1 MDLNLLQD
9 DDEGEGDKPS
19 APLWMATFADLM
31 SLLVC
36 FFVLI
41 ISMSEIDVI
50 RYKKVAGSMK
60 DAFGVQQDIVT
71 YDIPKG
77 TSIIALEFSPGK
89 PEPTIKKIIQ
99 QDTVD
104 PDRPSLRIG
113 NPDNPIDVQPET
125 LQKLLE
131 EEEERQEQR
140 QQTEADAAVLTE
152 LLEEEISEG
161 KIDVETDGPTIII
174 KIRERGSF
182 TSGSAT
188 LDPGFLPTLNTIG
201 TALGEIS
208 GEIVVE
214 GHTDNIP
221 INSVQFPSNF
231 ALSAGRALSVT
242 SVFLD
247 DPNISMDRLS
257 LRGYGEVRPED
268 TNATRAGR
276 ARNRRVEIK
285 INQTDEA
292 SDSPAEERELSVE
305 TLGVQWFHC
314 DGRELST
321 DFER

>member
-1 MDLNLLQD
+1 VDLNLLQE
-9 DDEGEGDKPS
+9 DEEDESTPG

-89 PEPTIKKIIQ
+89 PEPTVRKIIQ

-104 PDRPSLRIG
+104 PTRPSLKIG
-113 NPDNPIDVQPET
+113 NPDNPIEVQPET

-152 LLEEEISEG
+152 LLEEEINEG

-182 TSGSAT
+182 TSGSAD
-188 LDPGFLPTLNTIG
+188 LDPGFLPTLDTIG

-208 GEIVVE
+208 GQIVVE

-221 INSVQFPSNF
+221 INSVKFPSNF
-231 ALSAGRALSVT
+231 ALSAGRAVSVT
-242 SVFLD
+242 SVFLN

-292 SDSPAEERELSVE
+292 SESPAEEREVSAE
-305 TLGVQWFHC
+305 KLGVQ
-314 DGRELST
+314 
-321 DFER
+321 

>member
-1 MDLNLLQD
+1 MDLNLLQED
-9 DDEGEGDKPS
+9 NEDEETAG

-89 PEPTIKKIIQ
+89 PEPTVRKIIQ

-104 PDRPSLRIG
+104 PTRPSLKIG
-113 NPDNPIDVQPET
+113 NPDNPIEVQPET

-131 EEEERQEQR
+131 EEEQRQEQR
-140 QQTEADAAVLTE
+140 QQTEVDAAVLTE
-152 LLEEEISEG
+152 LLEEEINEG

-188 LDPGFLPTLNTIG
+188 LDPGFLPTLDTIG

-231 ALSAGRALSVT
+231 ALSAGRAVSVT
-242 SVFLD
+242 SVFLN

-292 SDSPAEERELSVE
+292 SESPAEERELSAE
-305 TLGVQWFHC
+305 TLGGQ
-314 DGRELST
+314 
-321 DFER
+321 

>member
-1 MDLNLLQD
+1 MDLNLLK
-9 DDEGEGDKPS
+9 DEEDEVTAG

-89 PEPTIKKIIQ
+89 PEPTIRKIIQ
-99 QDTVD
+99 QDTAD
-104 PDRPSLRIG
+104 PTRPSLKIG
-113 NPDNPIDVQPET
+113 NPDNPIEVQPET

-131 EEEERQEQR
+131 EEEQRQEQR

-152 LLEEEISEG
+152 LLEEEINEG

-188 LDPGFLPTLNTIG
+188 LDPGFLPTLDTIG

-242 SVFLD
+242 SVFLN
-247 DPNISMDRLS
+247 DPNISIDRLS

-285 INQTDEA
+285 INQTEEA
-292 SDSPAEERELSVE
+292 SESPVEEREVSAE
-305 TLGVQWFHC
+305 TLGVQ
-314 DGRELST
+314 
-321 DFER
+321 

>member
-152 LLEEEISEG
+152 LLEEEINEG

-285 INQTDEA
+285 INQTDGA
-292 SDSPAEERELSVE
+292 SESPAEERELSVE
-305 TLGVQWFHC
+305 TLGVQ
-314 DGRELST
+314 
-321 DFER
+321 

>member
-1 MDLNLLQD
+1 MDLNLLQE
-9 DDEGEGDKPS
+9 DEGDENKPG

-89 PEPTIKKIIQ
+89 PEPTVRKIIQ

-104 PDRPSLRIG
+104 PTRPSLKIG
-113 NPDNPIDVQPET
+113 NPDNPIEVQPET

-152 LLEEEISEG
+152 LLEEEINEG

-182 TSGSAT
+182 TSGSAD

-221 INSVQFPSNF
+221 INSVKFPSNF
-231 ALSAGRALSVT
+231 ALSAGRAVSVT
-242 SVFLD
+242 SVFLN

-285 INQTDEA
+285 INQTEEA
-292 SDSPAEERELSVE
+292 SESPVEEREVSAE
-305 TLGVQWFHC
+305 TLGVQ
-314 DGRELST
+314 
-321 DFER
+321 

>member
-1 MDLNLLQD
+1 MDLNLLKEDD
-9 DDEGEGDKPS
+9 DDESTPG

-89 PEPTIKKIIQ
+89 PEPTVRKIIQ

-104 PDRPSLRIG
+104 PTRPSLKIG
-113 NPDNPIDVQPET
+113 NPDNPIEVQPET

-152 LLEEEISEG
+152 LLEEEINEG

-188 LDPGFLPTLNTIG
+188 LDPGFLPTLGTIA

-257 LRGYGEVRPED
+257 LRGYGEVRPEA

-285 INQTDEA
+285 INQTDETG
-292 SDSPAEERELSVE
+292 DSPTEEREVSAE
-305 TLGVQWFHC
+305 TLGVQ
-314 DGRELST
+314 
-321 DFER
+321 

>member
-152 LLEEEISEG
+152 LLEEEINEG

-242 SVFLD
+242 SVFLN

-292 SDSPAEERELSVE
+292 SESPAEERELSVE
-305 TLGVQWFHC
+305 TLGVQ
-314 DGRELST
+314 
-321 DFER
+321 

>member
-1 MDLNLLQD
+1 MDLNLLQE
-9 DDEGEGDKPS
+9 DEEEEATPG

-89 PEPTIKKIIQ
+89 PEPTIKKVIQ

-104 PDRPSLRIG
+104 PTRPSLKIG
-113 NPDNPIDVQPET
+113 NPDNPIEVQPET

-152 LLEEEISEG
+152 LLEEEINEG

-182 TSGSAT
+182 TSGSAD
-188 LDPGFLPTLNTIG
+188 LDPGFLPTLDTIG

-221 INSVQFPSNF
+221 INSVKFPSNF
-231 ALSAGRALSVT
+231 ALSAGRAVSVT
-242 SVFLD
+242 SVFLN

-257 LRGYGEVRPED
+257 VRGYGEVRPED

-292 SDSPAEERELSVE
+292 TESPAEEREVSAE
-305 TLGVQWFHC
+305 TLGVQ
-314 DGRELST
+314 
-321 DFER
+321 

>member
-1 MDLNLLQD
+1 MDLNLLQE
-9 DDEGEGDKPS
+9 DEGDDNKPG

-89 PEPTIKKIIQ
+89 PEPTVRKIIQ

-104 PDRPSLRIG
+104 PTRPSLKIG
-113 NPDNPIDVQPET
+113 NPDNPIEVQPET

-152 LLEEEISEG
+152 LLEEEINEG

-182 TSGSAT
+182 TSGSAD

-221 INSVQFPSNF
+221 INSVKFPSNF
-231 ALSAGRALSVT
+231 ALSAGRAVSVT
-242 SVFLD
+242 SVFLN

-285 INQTDEA
+285 INQTEEA
-292 SDSPAEERELSVE
+292 SESPAEEREVSAE
-305 TLGVQWFHC
+305 ALGVQ
-314 DGRELST
+314 
-321 DFER
+321 

>member
-1 MDLNLLQD
+1 VDLNLLQD

-89 PEPTIKKIIQ
+89 PEPTVKKIIQ

-104 PDRPSLRIG
+104 PTRPSLKIG
-113 NPDNPIDVQPET
+113 NPDNPIEVQPET

-152 LLEEEISEG
+152 LLEEEINEG

-221 INSVQFPSNF
+221 INSRQFPSNF

-292 SDSPAEERELSVE
+292 SESPTEERELSVE
-305 TLGVQWFHC
+305 TLGVQ
-314 DGRELST
+314 
-321 DFER
+321 

>member
-1 MDLNLLQD
+1 VDLNLLQE
-9 DDEGEGDKPS
+9 DEEEEATPG

-89 PEPTIKKIIQ
+89 PEPTVRKIIQ

-104 PDRPSLRIG
+104 PTRPSLKIG
-113 NPDNPIDVQPET
+113 NPDNPIEVQPET

-131 EEEERQEQR
+131 EEEQRQEQR

-152 LLEEEISEG
+152 LLEEEINEG

-188 LDPGFLPTLNTIG
+188 LDPGFLPTLDTIG

-231 ALSAGRALSVT
+231 ALSAGRAVSVT
-242 SVFLD
+242 GVFLN

-292 SDSPAEERELSVE
+292 SESPAEEREVSAE
-305 TLGVQWFHC
+305 TLGVQ
-314 DGRELST
+314 
-321 DFER
+321 

>member
-1 MDLNLLQD
+1 MDLNLLQE
-9 DDEGEGDKPS
+9 DEGEEEKPG

-89 PEPTIKKIIQ
+89 PEPTIKKVIQ

-104 PDRPSLRIG
+104 PTRPSLKIG
-113 NPDNPIDVQPET
+113 NPDNPIEVQPET

-152 LLEEEISEG
+152 LLEEEINEG

-182 TSGSAT
+182 TSGSAD
-188 LDPGFLPTLNTIG
+188 LDPGFLPTLDTIG

-221 INSVQFPSNF
+221 INSVKFPSNF
-231 ALSAGRALSVT
+231 ALSAGRAVSVT
-242 SVFLD
+242 SVFLN

-257 LRGYGEVRPED
+257 VRGYGEVRPED

-285 INQTDEA
+285 INQTEEA
-292 SDSPAEERELSVE
+292 SESPVEEREVSAE
-305 TLGVQWFHC
+305 TLGVQ
-314 DGRELST
+314 
-321 DFER
+321 

>member
-1 MDLNLLQD
+1 MDLNLLQE
-9 DDEGEGDKPS
+9 DEEDESTPG

-89 PEPTIKKIIQ
+89 PEPTVRKIIQ

-104 PDRPSLRIG
+104 PTRPSLKIG
-113 NPDNPIDVQPET
+113 NPDNPIEVQPET

-152 LLEEEISEG
+152 LLEEEINEG

-182 TSGSAT
+182 TSGSAD
-188 LDPGFLPTLNTIG
+188 LDPGFLPTLGTIG

-221 INSVQFPSNF
+221 INSVKFPSNF
-231 ALSAGRALSVT
+231 ALSAGRAVSVT
-242 SVFLD
+242 SVFLN

-285 INQTDEA
+285 INQTEEA
-292 SDSPAEERELSVE
+292 SESAVDEREVSAE
-305 TLGVQWFHC
+305 TLGVQ
-314 DGRELST
+314 
-321 DFER
+321 

>member
-1 MDLNLLQD
+1 MDLNLVQ
-9 DDEGEGDKPS
+9 EGEGEEEKPG

-89 PEPTIKKIIQ
+89 PEPTVRKIIQ

-104 PDRPSLRIG
+104 PTRPSLKIG
-113 NPDNPIDVQPET
+113 NPDNPIEVQPET

-152 LLEEEISEG
+152 LLEEEINEG
-161 KIDVETDGPTIII
+161 KIDVETDGPTIVI

-188 LDPGFLPTLNTIG
+188 LDPGFLPTLGTIA

-257 LRGYGEVRPED
+257 LRGYGEVRPEA

-285 INQTDEA
+285 INQTDETG
-292 SDSPAEERELSVE
+292 DSPTEEREVSAE
-305 TLGVQWFHC
+305 TLGVQ
-314 DGRELST
+314 
-321 DFER
+321 

>member
-1 MDLNLLQD
+1 MDLNLLQE
-9 DDEGEGDKPS
+9 DEGEEDKPS

-89 PEPTIKKIIQ
+89 PEPTVRKIIQ

-104 PDRPSLRIG
+104 PTRPSLKIG
-113 NPDNPIDVQPET
+113 NPDNPIEVQPET

-152 LLEEEISEG
+152 LLEEEINEG

-182 TSGSAT
+182 TSGSAD

-221 INSVQFPSNF
+221 INSVKFPSNF
-231 ALSAGRALSVT
+231 ALSAGRAVSVT
-242 SVFLD
+242 SVFLN

-285 INQTDEA
+285 INQTEEA
-292 SDSPAEERELSVE
+292 SESPVEEREVSAE
-305 TLGVQWFHC
+305 TLGVQ
-314 DGRELST
+314 
-321 DFER
+321 

>member
-1 MDLNLLQD
+1 MDLNLLQE
-9 DDEGEGDKPS
+9 DEGEESKPG

-89 PEPTIKKIIQ
+89 PEPTIKKVIQ

-104 PDRPSLRIG
+104 PTRPSLKIG
-113 NPDNPIDVQPET
+113 NPDNPIEVQPET

-152 LLEEEISEG
+152 LLEEEINEG

-182 TSGSAT
+182 TSGSAD
-188 LDPGFLPTLNTIG
+188 LDPGFLPTLDTIG

-221 INSVQFPSNF
+221 INSVKFPSNF
-231 ALSAGRALSVT
+231 ALSAGRAVSVT
-242 SVFLD
+242 SVFLN

-257 LRGYGEVRPED
+257 VRGYGEVRPED

-285 INQTDEA
+285 INQTEEA
-292 SDSPAEERELSVE
+292 SESPVEEREVSAE
-305 TLGVQWFHC
+305 TLGVQ
-314 DGRELST
+314 
-321 DFER
+321 

>member
-1 MDLNLLQD
+1 MDLNLLQEE
-9 DDEGEGDKPS
+9 EGEEDKPG

-89 PEPTIKKIIQ
+89 PEPTIRKIIQ

-104 PDRPSLRIG
+104 PSRPSLRIG
-113 NPDNPIDVQPET
+113 NPDNPIEVQPET

-131 EEEERQEQR
+131 EEEQRQEQR

-152 LLEEEISEG
+152 LLEEEINEG

-188 LDPGFLPTLNTIG
+188 LDPGFLPTLDTIG

-231 ALSAGRALSVT
+231 ALSAGRAVSVT
-242 SVFLD
+242 SVFLN
-247 DPNISMDRLS
+247 DPNISIDRLS

-285 INQTDEA
+285 INQTEEA
-292 SDSPAEERELSVE
+292 SESPVEEREVSAE
-305 TLGVQWFHC
+305 TLGVQ
-314 DGRELST
+314 
-321 DFER
+321 

>member
-1 MDLNLLQD
+1 MDLNLLQE
-9 DDEGEGDKPS
+9 DEGDEDKPG

-89 PEPTIKKIIQ
+89 PEPTIRKVIQ

-104 PDRPSLRIG
+104 PTRPSLKIG
-113 NPDNPIDVQPET
+113 NPDNPIEVQPET

-152 LLEEEISEG
+152 LLEEEINEG

-182 TSGSAT
+182 TSGSAD
-188 LDPGFLPTLNTIG
+188 LDPGFLPTLDTIG

-221 INSVQFPSNF
+221 INSVKFPSNF
-231 ALSAGRALSVT
+231 ALSAGRAVSVT
-242 SVFLD
+242 SVFLN

-285 INQTDEA
+285 INQTEEA
-292 SDSPAEERELSVE
+292 SESPVEEREVSAE
-305 TLGVQWFHC
+305 TLGVQ
-314 DGRELST
+314 
-321 DFER
+321 

>member
-152 LLEEEISEG
+152 LLEEEINEG

-292 SDSPAEERELSVE
+292 SELPAEERELSIE
-305 TLGVQWFHC
+305 TLGVQ
-314 DGRELST
+314 
-321 DFER
+321 

>member
-1 MDLNLLQD
+1 MDLNLLQEE
-9 DDEGEGDKPS
+9 EGEEDKPG

-77 TSIIALEFSPGK
+77 TSIIALEFSPVN
-89 PEPTIKKIIQ
+89 PEPTIRKIIQ
-99 QDTVD
+99 QDTAD
-104 PDRPSLRIG
+104 PSRPSLRIG
-113 NPDNPIDVQPET
+113 NPDNPIEVQPET

-131 EEEERQEQR
+131 EEEQRQEQR

-152 LLEEEISEG
+152 LLEEEINEG

-188 LDPGFLPTLNTIG
+188 LDPGFLPTLDTIG

-231 ALSAGRALSVT
+231 ALSAGRAVSVT
-242 SVFLD
+242 SVFLN
-247 DPNISMDRLS
+247 DPNISIDRLS

-292 SDSPAEERELSVE
+292 SESPAEERELSAE
-305 TLGVQWFHC
+305 TLGVQ
-314 DGRELST
+314 
-321 DFER
+321 

>member
-1 MDLNLLQD
+1 MDLNLLQE
-9 DDEGEGDKPS
+9 DEGDEGKPG

-89 PEPTIKKIIQ
+89 PEPTVRKIIQ

-104 PDRPSLRIG
+104 PTRPSLKIG
-113 NPDNPIDVQPET
+113 NPDNPIEVQPET

-152 LLEEEISEG
+152 LLEEEINEG

-188 LDPGFLPTLNTIG
+188 LDPGFLPTLGTIG

-257 LRGYGEVRPED
+257 LRGYGEVRPEA

-276 ARNRRVEIK
+276 AKNRRVEIK
-285 INQTDEA
+285 INQTDETG
-292 SDSPAEERELSVE
+292 DSPTEEREVSAE
-305 TLGVQWFHC
+305 TLGVQ
-314 DGRELST
+314 
-321 DFER
+321 

>member
-1 MDLNLLQD
+1 MDLNLLQE
-9 DDEGEGDKPS
+9 DEGEEGKPG

-89 PEPTIKKIIQ
+89 PEPTIKKVIQ

-104 PDRPSLRIG
+104 PARPSLKIG
-113 NPDNPIDVQPET
+113 NPDNPIEVQPET

-152 LLEEEISEG
+152 LLEEEINEG

-182 TSGSAT
+182 TSGSAD
-188 LDPGFLPTLNTIG
+188 LDPGFLPTLDTIG

-214 GHTDNIP
+214 GHM
-221 INSVQFPSNF
+221 
-231 ALSAGRALSVT
+231 L
-242 SVFLD
+242 
-247 DPNISMDRLS
+247 
-257 LRGYGEVRPED
+257 
-268 TNATRAGR
+268 
-276 ARNRRVEIK
+276 K
-285 INQTDEA
+285 
-292 SDSPAEERELSVE
+292 
-305 TLGVQWFHC
+305 TLV
-314 DGRELST
+314 LN
-321 DFER
+321 

>member
-1 MDLNLLQD
+1 MDLNLLQE
-9 DDEGEGDKPS
+9 DEGDEDKPG

-89 PEPTIKKIIQ
+89 PEPTVRKIIQ

-104 PDRPSLRIG
+104 PTRPSLKIG
-113 NPDNPIDVQPET
+113 NPDNPIEVQPET

-152 LLEEEISEG
+152 LLEEEINEG

-182 TSGSAT
+182 TSGSAD
-188 LDPGFLPTLNTIG
+188 LDPGFLPTLDTIG

-221 INSVQFPSNF
+221 INSVKFPSNF
-231 ALSAGRALSVT
+231 ALSAGRAVSVT
-242 SVFLD
+242 SVFLN

-257 LRGYGEVRPED
+257 VRGYGEVRPED

-285 INQTDEA
+285 INQTEEA
-292 SDSPAEERELSVE
+292 SESPVEEREVSAE
-305 TLGVQWFHC
+305 TLGVQ
-314 DGRELST
+314 
-321 DFER
+321 

>member
-1 MDLNLLQD
+1 MDLNLLQE
-9 DDEGEGDKPS
+9 DEGDEDKPG

-89 PEPTIKKIIQ
+89 PEPTIRKVIQ

-104 PDRPSLRIG
+104 PTRPSLKIG
-113 NPDNPIDVQPET
+113 NPDNPIEVQPET

-152 LLEEEISEG
+152 LLEEEINEG

-182 TSGSAT
+182 TSGSAD
-188 LDPGFLPTLNTIG
+188 LDPGFLPTLDTIG

-221 INSVQFPSNF
+221 INSVKFPSNF
-231 ALSAGRALSVT
+231 ALSAGRAVSVT
-242 SVFLD
+242 SVFLN

-285 INQTDEA
+285 INQTEEA
-292 SDSPAEERELSVE
+292 SESAVEEREVSAE
-305 TLGVQWFHC
+305 TLGVQ
-314 DGRELST
+314 
-321 DFER
+321 

>member
-1 MDLNLLQD
+1 VDLNLVQ
-9 DDEGEGDKPS
+9 EGEGEEEKPG

-89 PEPTIKKIIQ
+89 PEPTVRKIIQ

-104 PDRPSLRIG
+104 PTRPSLKIG
-113 NPDNPIDVQPET
+113 NPDNPIEVQPET

-152 LLEEEISEG
+152 LLEEEINEG

-188 LDPGFLPTLNTIG
+188 LDPGFLPTLGTIA

-257 LRGYGEVRPED
+257 LRGYGEVRPEA

-285 INQTDEA
+285 INQTDETG
-292 SDSPAEERELSVE
+292 DSPTEEREVSAE
-305 TLGVQWFHC
+305 TLGVQ
-314 DGRELST
+314 
-321 DFER
+321 

>member
-1 MDLNLLQD
+1 MDLNLLQE
-9 DDEGEGDKPS
+9 DEGEEGKPG

-89 PEPTIKKIIQ
+89 PEPTIRKIIQ

-104 PDRPSLRIG
+104 PTRPSLKIG
-113 NPDNPIDVQPET
+113 NPDNPIEVQPET

-152 LLEEEISEG
+152 LLEEEINEG

-182 TSGSAT
+182 TSGSAD
-188 LDPGFLPTLNTIG
+188 LDPGFLPTLDTIG

-221 INSVQFPSNF
+221 INSVKFPSNF
-231 ALSAGRALSVT
+231 ALSAGRAVSVT
-242 SVFLD
+242 SVFLN

-257 LRGYGEVRPED
+257 VRGYGEVRPED

-285 INQTDEA
+285 INQTEEA
-292 SDSPAEERELSVE
+292 SESPVEEREVSAE
-305 TLGVQWFHC
+305 TLGVQ
-314 DGRELST
+314 
-321 DFER
+321 

>member
-1 MDLNLLQD
+1 MDLNLLQE
-9 DDEGEGDKPS
+9 DEGEEEKPG

-89 PEPTIKKIIQ
+89 PEPTIRKIIQ

-104 PDRPSLRIG
+104 PSRPSLRIG
-113 NPDNPIDVQPET
+113 NPDNPIEVQPET

-131 EEEERQEQR
+131 EEEQRQEQR

-152 LLEEEISEG
+152 LLEEEIHEG

-182 TSGSAT
+182 TSGSAD
-188 LDPGFLPTLNTIG
+188 LDPGFLPTLDTIG

-221 INSVQFPSNF
+221 INSVKFPSNF
-231 ALSAGRALSVT
+231 ALSAGRAVSVT
-242 SVFLD
+242 SVFLN

-257 LRGYGEVRPED
+257 VRGYGEVRPED

-285 INQTDEA
+285 INQTEEA
-292 SDSPAEERELSVE
+292 SESPVEEREVSAE
-305 TLGVQWFHC
+305 TLGVQ
-314 DGRELST
+314 
-321 DFER
+321 

>member
-1 MDLNLLQD
+1 VDLNLLQE
-9 DDEGEGDKPS
+9 DEGDEDKPG

-89 PEPTIKKIIQ
+89 PEPTVRKIIQ

-104 PDRPSLRIG
+104 PTRPSLKIG
-113 NPDNPIDVQPET
+113 NPDNPIEVQPET

-152 LLEEEISEG
+152 LLEEEINEG

-182 TSGSAT
+182 TSGSAD
-188 LDPGFLPTLNTIG
+188 LDPGFLPTLDTIG

-221 INSVQFPSNF
+221 INSVKFPSNF
-231 ALSAGRALSVT
+231 ALSAGRAVSVT
-242 SVFLD
+242 SVFLN

-257 LRGYGEVRPED
+257 VRGYGEVRPED

-285 INQTDEA
+285 INQTEEA
-292 SDSPAEERELSVE
+292 SESPVEEREVSAE
-305 TLGVQWFHC
+305 TLGVQ
-314 DGRELST
+314 
-321 DFER
+321 

>member
-1 MDLNLLQD
+1 MDLNLLQE
-9 DDEGEGDKPS
+9 DEEEEATPG

-89 PEPTIKKIIQ
+89 PEPTVRKIIQ

-104 PDRPSLRIG
+104 PTRPSLKIG
-113 NPDNPIDVQPET
+113 NPDNPIEVQPET

-131 EEEERQEQR
+131 EEEQRQEQR

-152 LLEEEISEG
+152 LLEEEINEG

-188 LDPGFLPTLNTIG
+188 LDPGFLPTLDTIG

-231 ALSAGRALSVT
+231 ALSAGRAVSVT
-242 SVFLD
+242 GVFLN

-292 SDSPAEERELSVE
+292 SESPAEEREVSAE
-305 TLGVQWFHC
+305 TLGVQ
-314 DGRELST
+314 
-321 DFER
+321 

>member
-1 MDLNLLQD
+1 MDLNLLQE
-9 DDEGEGDKPS
+9 DEGDEDKPG

-152 LLEEEISEG
+152 LLEEEINEG

-182 TSGSAT
+182 TSGSAD
-188 LDPGFLPTLNTIG
+188 LDPGFLPTLDTIG

-221 INSVQFPSNF
+221 INSVKFPSNF
-231 ALSAGRALSVT
+231 ALSAGRAVSVT
-242 SVFLD
+242 SVFLN

-285 INQTDEA
+285 INQTDE
-292 SDSPAEERELSVE
+292 SSESPAEEREVSAE
-305 TLGVQWFHC
+305 TLGVQ
-314 DGRELST
+314 
-321 DFER
+321 

>member
-152 LLEEEISEG
+152 LLEEEINEG

-305 TLGVQWFHC
+305 TLGVQ
-314 DGRELST
+314 
-321 DFER
+321 

>member
-1 MDLNLLQD
+1 VDLNLLQE
-9 DDEGEGDKPS
+9 DEGEEGKPG

-89 PEPTIKKIIQ
+89 PEPTIKKVIQ

-104 PDRPSLRIG
+104 PTRPSLKIG
-113 NPDNPIDVQPET
+113 NPDNPIEVQPET

-152 LLEEEISEG
+152 LLEEEINEG

-182 TSGSAT
+182 TSGSAD
-188 LDPGFLPTLNTIG
+188 LDPGFLPTLDTIG

-221 INSVQFPSNF
+221 INSVKFPSNF
-231 ALSAGRALSVT
+231 ALSAGRAVSVT
-242 SVFLD
+242 SVFLN

-257 LRGYGEVRPED
+257 VRGYGEVRPED

-285 INQTDEA
+285 INQTEEA
-292 SDSPAEERELSVE
+292 SESPVEEREVSAE
-305 TLGVQWFHC
+305 TLGVQ
-314 DGRELST
+314 
-321 DFER
+321 

>member
-1 MDLNLLQD
+1 MDLNLLEENEG
-9 DDEGEGDKPS
+9 DEDKPS

-152 LLEEEISEG
+152 LLEEEINEG

-188 LDPGFLPTLNTIG
+188 LDPGFLPTLGTIG

-257 LRGYGEVRPED
+257 LRGYGEVRPEA

-285 INQTDEA
+285 INQTDE
-292 SDSPAEERELSVE
+292 DSESPQEERELSVE
-305 TLGVQWFHC
+305 TLGVQ
-314 DGRELST
+314 
-321 DFER
+321 

>member
-1 MDLNLLQD
+1 MDLNLVK
-9 DDEGEGDKPS
+9 EGEGEEEKPG

-89 PEPTIKKIIQ
+89 PEPTVRKIIQ

-104 PDRPSLRIG
+104 PTRPSLKIG
-113 NPDNPIDVQPET
+113 NPDNPIEVQPET

-152 LLEEEISEG
+152 LLEEEINEG

-188 LDPGFLPTLNTIG
+188 LDPGFLPTLGTIA

-257 LRGYGEVRPED
+257 LRGYGEVRPEA

-285 INQTDEA
+285 INQTDETG
-292 SDSPAEERELSVE
+292 DSPTEEREVSAE
-305 TLGVQWFHC
+305 TLGVQ
-314 DGRELST
+314 
-321 DFER
+321 

>member
-1 MDLNLLQD
+1 VDLNLLQ
-9 DDEGEGDKPS
+9 EGEGDEDKPG

-89 PEPTIKKIIQ
+89 PEPTVRKIIQ

-104 PDRPSLRIG
+104 PTRPSLKIG
-113 NPDNPIDVQPET
+113 NPDNPIEVQPET

-152 LLEEEISEG
+152 LLEEEINEG

-182 TSGSAT
+182 TSGSAD
-188 LDPGFLPTLNTIG
+188 LDPGFLPTLDTIG

-221 INSVQFPSNF
+221 INSVKFPSNF
-231 ALSAGRALSVT
+231 ALSAGRAVSVT
-242 SVFLD
+242 SVFLN

-292 SDSPAEERELSVE
+292 SQLPAEEREVSAE
-305 TLGVQWFHC
+305 TLGVQ
-314 DGRELST
+314 
-321 DFER
+321 

>member
-1 MDLNLLQD
+1 MDLNLLQE
-9 DDEGEGDKPS
+9 DEGDEDKPG

-89 PEPTIKKIIQ
+89 PEPTIRKIIQ

-104 PDRPSLRIG
+104 PTRPSLKIG
-113 NPDNPIDVQPET
+113 NPDNPIEVQPET

-152 LLEEEISEG
+152 LLEEEINEG

-182 TSGSAT
+182 TSGSAD
-188 LDPGFLPTLNTIG
+188 LDPGFLPTLDTIG

-221 INSVQFPSNF
+221 INSVKFPSNF
-231 ALSAGRALSVT
+231 ALSAGRAVSVT
-242 SVFLD
+242 SVFLN

-285 INQTDEA
+285 INQTEEA
-292 SDSPAEERELSVE
+292 SESPVEEREVSAE
-305 TLGVQWFHC
+305 TLGVQ
-314 DGRELST
+314 
-321 DFER
+321 

>member
-1 MDLNLLQD
+1 VDLNLLQE
-9 DDEGEGDKPS
+9 DEGDEDKPG

-89 PEPTIKKIIQ
+89 PEPTVRKIIQ

-104 PDRPSLRIG
+104 PTRPSLKIG
-113 NPDNPIDVQPET
+113 NPDNPIEVQPET

-152 LLEEEISEG
+152 LLEEEINEG

-182 TSGSAT
+182 TSGSAD
-188 LDPGFLPTLNTIG
+188 LDPGFLPTLGTIG

-221 INSVQFPSNF
+221 INSVKFPSNF
-231 ALSAGRALSVT
+231 ALSAGRAVSVT
-242 SVFLD
+242 SVFLN

-292 SDSPAEERELSVE
+292 SESPAEEREVSAE
-305 TLGVQWFHC
+305 TLGVQ
-314 DGRELST
+314 
-321 DFER
+321 

>member
-1 MDLNLLQD
+1 MDLNLLQE
-9 DDEGEGDKPS
+9 DEGDEDKPG

-89 PEPTIKKIIQ
+89 PEPTIRKVIQ

-104 PDRPSLRIG
+104 PTRPSLKIG
-113 NPDNPIDVQPET
+113 NPDNPIEVQPET

-152 LLEEEISEG
+152 LLEEEINEG

-182 TSGSAT
+182 TSGSAD
-188 LDPGFLPTLNTIG
+188 LDPGFLPTLDTIG

-221 INSVQFPSNF
+221 INSVKFPSNF
-231 ALSAGRALSVT
+231 ALSAGRAVSVT
-242 SVFLD
+242 SVFLN

-285 INQTDEA
+285 INQTEEA
-292 SDSPAEERELSVE
+292 SESPVEEREISAE
-305 TLGVQWFHC
+305 TLGVQ
-314 DGRELST
+314 
-321 DFER
+321 

>member
-1 MDLNLLQD
+1 MDLNLLQE
-9 DDEGEGDKPS
+9 DEGEEGKPG

-89 PEPTIKKIIQ
+89 PEPTIRKVIQ

-104 PDRPSLRIG
+104 PTRPSLKIG
-113 NPDNPIDVQPET
+113 NPDNPIEVQPET

-152 LLEEEISEG
+152 LLEEEINEG

-182 TSGSAT
+182 TSGSAD
-188 LDPGFLPTLNTIG
+188 LDPGFLPTLDTIG

-221 INSVQFPSNF
+221 INSVKFPSNF
-231 ALSAGRALSVT
+231 ALSAGRAVSVT
-242 SVFLD
+242 SVFLN

-257 LRGYGEVRPED
+257 VRGYGEVRPED

-285 INQTDEA
+285 INQTEEA
-292 SDSPAEERELSVE
+292 SESPVEEREVSAE
-305 TLGVQWFHC
+305 TLGVQ
-314 DGRELST
+314 
-321 DFER
+321 